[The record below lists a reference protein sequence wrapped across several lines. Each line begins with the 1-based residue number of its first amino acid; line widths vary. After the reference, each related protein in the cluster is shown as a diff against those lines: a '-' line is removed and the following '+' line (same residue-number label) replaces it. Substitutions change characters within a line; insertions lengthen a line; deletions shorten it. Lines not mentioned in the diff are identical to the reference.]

1 MTFKNN
7 GLSAIHERG
16 RERCIAL
23 TGTKSQVIRRKITL
37 KKRNLRQKQ
46 TNEMLKYISFSP
58 KNIILCKKNSGC
70 VFF

>member
-23 TGTKSQVIRRKITL
+23 TGTKSQVIRRKITFN
-37 KKRNLRQKQ
+37 KEIYAKKQ
-46 TNEMLKYISFSP
+46 TNEI
-58 KNIILCKKNSGC
+58 
-70 VFF
+70 